1 MIISINQNQYDIT
14 DSQQYRLTFWNRFS
28 SEQRQSSD
36 PEEESV
42 KTLTAS
48 GPEKELNLYG
58 SIGEGDNAGQ
68 PTTTGE
74 TAIGYDSSANIEEG
88 RASCSLQ

>member
-1 MIISINQNQYDIT
+1 MISLNQYRT

-36 PEEESV
+36 PEEERV
-42 KTLTAS
+42 KTLNES
-48 GPEKELNLYG
+48 EPEKELYG

-68 PTTTGE
+68 PPTTTG
-74 TAIGYDSSANIEEG
+74 AAAGADDSSANIEEG
-88 RASCSLQ
+88 RALDMYT